1 MHLNGISMGA
11 SHAGP
16 VESFERRSPTSTK
29 RNNLNHGAQRR
40 FRVTGNSGFFFFF
53 WGFFL
58 QQQRRRRSRR
68 RPGSCQL
75 KLHFAIAGGGG
86 DLSCSRSKLVD
97 DGTLHDILAFL
108 HRGGRISVL
117 FLTSAQAPKE
127 WSSSFSLSG
136 DWLCCFFHDPQTRGW
151 RAPI

>member
-53 WGFFL
+53 GVFFC
-58 QQQRRRRSRR
+58 SSS
-68 RPGSCQL
+68 G
-75 KLHFAIAGGGG
+75 AGGHAGG
-86 DLSCSRSKLVD
+86 QALV
-97 DGTLHDILAFL
+97 
-108 HRGGRISVL
+108 S
-117 FLTSAQAPKE
+117 
-127 WSSSFSLSG
+127 
-136 DWLCCFFHDPQTRGW
+136 
-151 RAPI
+151 